1 VICTIGPFP
10 ALPSFA
16 RENLAA
22 VGRAPTSKDPCYLV
36 ADKGHHSPESLT
48 EFDGA
53 PRTTRIAEPK
63 TAKA

>member
-1 VICTIGPFP
+1 MWRRPRAEDAG
-10 ALPSFA
+10 FA
-16 RENLAA
+16 QRL
-22 VGRAPTSKDPCYLV
+22 KDPCYLV

-63 TAKA
+63 TAKAYPLGVAPDDP